1 MNCKLRLLSAGVL
14 FFIGHSAFSQ
24 QQRRDTV
31 GGEQK
36 IEEVVVVA
44 FGTQKKEAIVG
55 SVATVDKKVIENQQA
70 TSVLSAL
77 QGTVAGVNVISTGGM
92 PGDNPSIYIRG
103 IASINASTQPLIIV
117 DGSPYGGNVNS
128 IPQDQVESM
137 SILKDASAT
146 ALYGSRAANGVV
158 IITTKKGRLNSKPR
172 VNINSLV
179 GVSSAAVEFHE
190 TLGAQDFMRTTWQA
204 IRNNRIRNNGQ
215 TAAAASQYAT
225 DNLVNTLGYNPYN
238 VARPVDVNGNVVAG
252 ANLLWDTDWR
262 DELVNDAAFKQEHRF
277 NVSGGSENTT
287 YFLGADYLDMYG
299 NIKTSKFERVGLRGN
314 VESRVNDWLKVGL
327 NSSFSSSTQN
337 YPIQSGNT
345 YASAIQWIY
354 TLPNIY
360 PLHMRDQSGN
370 YILDNFGNVQYDY
383 GNEGASG
390 RLVNAQREVLNN
402 ENAVG
407 ALYNNKIRYNRYD
420 MFANG
425 FAEVSFTNYLKLRSQ
440 GSFQLYTFDSNEYDH
455 YRYGAAA
462 SVNGRVSQSR
472 DLAKTI
478 NWTNTLA
485 FDKKYGDHSVQA
497 QATFELMDYRY
508 DALNAQGTGYLP
520 EVYVLNGST
529 VPESVGGYI
538 NQERLVGYLGR
549 AAYNYANKYFVEGSI
564 RTDGSTRFAPE
575 TRWGTFYSVGGAWV
589 VSQENFFKNDIV
601 NNFKLKASYGELGNN
616 ATASYFPYLET
627 YATGW
632 NQLDQTGIILG
643 GARDYF
649 LTWEKTASSN
659 FGAELG
665 FFNNRITAEIDYFDK
680 KSIDLIYAKPL
691 PGSTGNTSIT
701 TNVGSLRNYGWEFN
715 VNTRNVSTEKFSW
728 TSNLN
733 LTFENNEITELTQK
747 SFINGTKRWEVG
759 RSLFDFFLVE
769 WAGVDPTTGMG
780 TWYVNETDSNG
791 NVTRVA
797 TTDYNRANLEANK
810 KYVGTSLP
818 KARGGF
824 TNNFRYGNFDL
835 NTLFNFAFGAQ
846 VYDSSYAALM
856 SGFASPGRQQ
866 HVDVLNAWQQAGDVT
881 DVPINIMSN
890 NQNASTSTRFLF
902 DNDFVRL
909 KALTL
914 GYNVNKD
921 LIEGIGLN
929 NLKIYLQG
937 ENLWTWQTH
946 KGIDPEQGI
955 SGTTDSRSYNLRT
968 MSLGFNI
975 GF

>member
-14 FFIGHSAFSQ
+14 FFIGHSAFAQ
-24 QQRRDTV
+24 QQKRDTV

-146 ALYGSRAANGVV
+146 ALYGSRAANGVI

-172 VNINSLV
+172 VNISSLV
-179 GVSSAAVEFHE
+179 GVSSSAVKFHE
-190 TLGAQDFMRTTWQA
+190 VLGAEDFMKGTWQA
-204 IRNNRIRNNGQ
+204 IKNNRIRNNGASEA
-215 TAAAASQYAT
+215 TAAQYAT
-225 DNLVNTLGYNPYN
+225 DNLVNTLTYNPYN
-238 VARPVDVNGNVVAG
+238 VAKPVDVNGNVVDG
-252 ANLLWDTDWR
+252 ATLLWDTDWR
-262 DELVNDAAFKQEHRF
+262 KELVNEAAFKQEHRF
-277 NVSGGSENTT
+277 NVSGGSDNTT

-299 NIKTSKFERVGLRGN
+299 NIKTSKFERIGLRGN
-314 VESRVNDWLKVGL
+314 VESKVNDWLKVGL
-327 NSSFSSSTQN
+327 NSSFTSSTQN
-337 YPIQSGNT
+337 YPVQSGST

-360 PLHMRDQSGN
+360 PLYMRDQSGN
-370 YILDNFGNVQYDY
+370 LILDNFGKPQYDY

-390 RLVNAQREVLNN
+390 RLVNAQRDVLNN

-407 ALYNNKIRYNRYD
+407 ALFNNKIRYNRYD

-440 GSFQLYTFDSNEYDH
+440 GSFQLYTLDTNEYDH

-462 SVNGRVSQSR
+462 SVKGRVSQSR

-478 NWTNTLA
+478 NWTNTLS

-497 QATFELMDYRY
+497 QAIFELMDYRY
-508 DALNAQGTGYLP
+508 DALSAQGTGYLP
-520 EVYVLNGST
+520 DVFVLNGST
-529 VPESVGGYI
+529 TPESVGGYV

-549 AAYNYANKYFVEGSI
+549 AAYNYANKYFIEGSV

-575 TRWGTFYSVGGAWV
+575 TRWGTFYSVGAAWV
-589 VSQENFFKNDIV
+589 VSQESFFQNDIM
-601 NNFKLKASYGELGNN
+601 NNFKLKGSYGELGNN

-649 LTWEKTASSN
+649 LTWEKTASTN

-665 FFNNRITAEIDYFDK
+665 FFNNRITAEVDYFNK
-680 KSIDLIYAKPL
+680 ESIDLIYAKPL

-715 VNTRNVSTEKFSW
+715 VNTRNITTQNFSW
-728 TSNLN
+728 TSNFN
-733 LTFENNEITELTQK
+733 LTLENNEITELTQK

-780 TWYVNETDSNG
+780 TWYVNQTDANG

-797 TTDYNRANLEANK
+797 STDYNAANSEANK
-810 KYVGTSLP
+810 RYVGSSLP

-824 TNNFRYGNFDL
+824 TNNFKYGNFEL
-835 NTLFNFAFGAQ
+835 NSLFNFAFGAKI
-846 VYDSSYAALM
+846 YDSSYASLM
-856 SGFASPGRQQ
+856 TGFSSAGRQQ
-866 HVDVLNAWQQAGDVT
+866 SVDVLNAWQKPGDIT
-881 DVPINIMSN
+881 DVPVNIMSN
-890 NQNASTSTRFLF
+890 NQNASTSTRFLY
-902 DNDFVRL
+902 DNDFIRL
-909 KALTL
+909 KALSL
-914 GYNVNKD
+914 GYNVNKN
-921 LIEGIGLN
+921 LIENIGIN
-929 NLKIYLQG
+929 NIKIYLQG

-946 KGIDPEQGI
+946 EGIDPEQGI

-968 MSLGFNI
+968 ISLGFNI